1 MKKKE
6 KLSPDEIAMI
16 RRHPEISA
24 KILGQMGES
33 FQWLAEVALQI
44 HERSDGSG
52 YPKGLRG
59 KEIYELSS
67 IIGMVD
73 VYMAMIKRRP
83 YRDKLV
89 QTDVIK
95 YIIKDARA
103 LFPPRIMKVFLNL
116 ISLFPV
122 NTYVRLNNN
131 SIGRVRSTDIK
142 HPLRPTIELISDGRG
157 GKTEKREVINLSKN
171 PLLFI
176 VESVRD
182 RELPNE
188 G

>member
-1 MKKKE
+1 M
-6 KLSPDEIAMI
+6 
-16 RRHPEISA
+16 
-24 KILGQMGES
+24 
-33 FQWLAEVALQI
+33 ALQI

-73 VYMAMIKRRP
+73 VYTAMIKRRP

-103 LFPPRIMKVFLNL
+103 QFPPRIMKVFLNL

-131 SIGRVRSTDIK
+131 FIGRVRSTDIRN
-142 HPLRPTIELISDGRG
+142 PLRPTIELHSDGHA
-157 GKTEKREVINLSKN
+157 GKMENREVINLSEN

-176 VESVRD
+176 VESIHEK
-182 RELPNE
+182 ELPNI
-188 G
+188 GT